1 MLSTQN
7 NQLKY
12 LALKSNYVGFEND
25 LHFQFDFQ
33 ATNKRRSKAS
43 SNSSESSDKSAKTE
57 KVEKLEVGDSTT
69 NATEEADSEPGKNPS
84 TKIKDTESR
93 VELTLE
99 EEKEETEGK
108 SGFGEGVTQPSA
120 PKLSKTDSASA
131 PNGKRKKKKGIRL
144 TKKPVKKR
152 RGQMG
157 KGKGSGKGKFKSSN
171 RKTEVVNSKLS
182 PEISAAPQQQQ
193 RPNSRKVVASI
204 EDILPDLKPTRPVT
218 TPRMMTKRLSSETAK
233 AAQIVR
239 AVTTAEDVFTCLECG
254 QTFEDYVSLNS
265 HKAICNLHKEK
276 RKRVGMVAPG
286 MKYKDDSGPRV
297 AKSATYNEEDYSN
310 FISKAIR
317 QVCVG

>member
-1 MLSTQN
+1 M
-7 NQLKY
+7 
-12 LALKSNYVGFEND
+12 
-25 LHFQFDFQ
+25 
-33 ATNKRRSKAS
+33 
-43 SNSSESSDKSAKTE
+43 
-57 KVEKLEVGDSTT
+57 
-69 NATEEADSEPGKNPS
+69 
-84 TKIKDTESR
+84 KDTESR
-93 VELTLE
+93 VELTVE
-99 EEKEETEGK
+99 AEKEEETEGK

-120 PKLSKTDSASA
+120 PKLSKTDSASVG
-131 PNGKRKKKKGIRL
+131 NGKRKKKKKGIRL
-144 TKKPVKKR
+144 TKKPVKNKG

-157 KGKGSGKGKFKSSN
+157 KGKGAGKKKFKSSN
-171 RKTEVVNSKLS
+171 RKTEVANSKLS
-182 PEISAAPQQQQ
+182 PEISVQQ
-193 RPNSRKVVASI
+193 RSNSRKMVASI

-297 AKSATYNEEDYSN
+297 AKSATYNEEDYSD

-317 QVCVG
+317 QVCKR

>member
-1 MLSTQN
+1 M
-7 NQLKY
+7 
-12 LALKSNYVGFEND
+12 
-25 LHFQFDFQ
+25 
-33 ATNKRRSKAS
+33 
-43 SNSSESSDKSAKTE
+43 
-57 KVEKLEVGDSTT
+57 
-69 NATEEADSEPGKNPS
+69 
-84 TKIKDTESR
+84 KDTESR
-93 VELTLE
+93 VELTVE
-99 EEKEETEGK
+99 AEKEEETEGK

-120 PKLSKTDSASA
+120 PKLSKTDSASVG
-131 PNGKRKKKKGIRL
+131 NGKRKKKKKGIRL
-144 TKKPVKKR
+144 TKKPVKNKG

-157 KGKGSGKGKFKSSN
+157 KGKGAGKKKFKSSN
-171 RKTEVVNSKLS
+171 RKTEVANSKLS
-182 PEISAAPQQQQ
+182 PEISAAPQQQQQ

-265 HKAICNLHKEK
+265 HRATEK

-286 MKYKDDSGPRV
+286 MKYKEDGGPRV
-297 AKSATYNEEDYSN
+297 AKSATYNEEDYSD

-317 QVCVG
+317 QVCVR

>member
-1 MLSTQN
+1 M
-7 NQLKY
+7 
-12 LALKSNYVGFEND
+12 
-25 LHFQFDFQ
+25 
-33 ATNKRRSKAS
+33 
-43 SNSSESSDKSAKTE
+43 
-57 KVEKLEVGDSTT
+57 
-69 NATEEADSEPGKNPS
+69 
-84 TKIKDTESR
+84 KDTESR
-93 VELTLE
+93 VELTVE
-99 EEKEETEGK
+99 AEKEEETEGK

-120 PKLSKTDSASA
+120 PKLSKTDSASVG
-131 PNGKRKKKKGIRL
+131 NGKRKKKKKGIRL
-144 TKKPVKKR
+144 TKKPVKNKG

-157 KGKGSGKGKFKSSN
+157 KGKGAGKKKFKSSN
-171 RKTEVVNSKLS
+171 RKTEVANSKLS
-182 PEISAAPQQQQ
+182 PEISAALQQQQ

-317 QVCVG
+317 QVCEIEKRTGHDKFVTDTFIFFTRSLRTRSTTCTGASATWTRWTASTCARGAAPRWAPSRRCG